1 MDNIIDGKKT
11 ALEIEEE
18 VKEEVKILKEK
29 FNKEINLAT
38 ILVGKNPASEIYV
51 NLKNKAC
58 ERVGIK
64 SEIIKFSEDIKQ
76 EELIEKIY
84 ELNNNPE
91 INGILVQFPLPKHIN
106 QENIMKAISPK
117 KDVDCFNP
125 ENIGNLMIANERISP
140 CTPKGIIYLLEKYIK
155 KIRDEKKIDIKFQGA
170 NVTIINHSNVV
181 GKPLSLML
189 LNRNSTVTVC
199 HIFTKNLKENT
210 LKADILITATGVPN
224 LIREDMVKENAIII
238 DAGISRVDGKIK
250 GDVDFENVKNK
261 ALLITPVPGGV
272 GPMTVA
278 MLLKNTIECF
288 KLQNFK

>member
-1 MDNIIDGKKT
+1 MDNIIDGKQT
-11 ALEIEEE
+11 SLEIEED
-18 VKEEVKILKEK
+18 VKKEVKILKEK

-51 NLKNKAC
+51 NLKRKAC

-64 SEIIKFSEDIKQ
+64 SKILKFEENIKE
-76 EELIEKIY
+76 EELINEILK
-84 ELNNNPE
+84 LNNDPE

-106 QENIMKAISPK
+106 PINIMKTISPK

-125 ENIGNLMIANERISP
+125 ENIGNLMIGDEKIAP

-155 KIRDEKKIDIKFQGA
+155 KINEKGIDIKIQGA
-170 NVTIINHSNVV
+170 NVTIINHSNVI

-189 LNRNSTVTVC
+189 LNRNATVNVC

-224 LIREDMVKENAIII
+224 LIKEDMIKNEAIVI
-238 DAGISRVDGKIK
+238 DAGISKVNGKIL
-250 GDVDFENVKNK
+250 GDVDFENVKKK

-272 GPMTVA
+272 GPMTIA

-288 KLQNFK
+288 KLQNFQ